1 MSRTKY
7 FTSRRRNVLQFGAVG
22 LDVVMMVGLV
32 RGAIYTSHQ
41 CQWHAVVQF
50 CNSDCGTADI
60 QIDPETKC
68 LS

>member
-7 FTSRRRNVLQFGAVG
+7 FTSKRRNVLQYGAVG

-32 RGAIYTSHQ
+32 RGAIYTSYQCQ

-50 CNSDCGTADI
+50 CNSDCGTAD
-60 QIDPETKC
+60 K
-68 LS
+68 